1 METVCCLINLPC
13 EMWQRPQPSEQRGA
27 ESQRSPFS
35 QGFGHRNRE
44 RAWRLLEVQGGD
56 CAWPLLSCS
65 LNKQLHFADPAAF
78 HQGKI
83 NVISFKVGASKRGA
97 GDGWQKAGAGGLPA
111 ARCVPPLPSRAVAGE
126 SSLCLLPGW

>member
-1 METVCCLINLPC
+1 
-13 EMWQRPQPSEQRGA
+13 MWQRPQPSEQRGA